1 MGNPFQNEPNIA
13 LQAKEAEACFE
24 LKAKGWSVRRIAV
37 EVGLSPTTVQRR
49 ITEECE
55 RRLSPKVEH
64 LRTVMDGTL
73 DAVQTYLQSILDDP
87 EASAVLKLNAIDRL
101 GRTMERRAKL
111 HGLDAPVKVD
121 AVVTQQT
128 QMEAEIQALFDA
140 QEAANEATRAQIE
153 AGQ

>member
-1 MGNPFQNEPNIA
+1 MVRPPQMEPNPALIA
-13 LQAKEAEACFE
+13 KQAEMCFE
-24 LKAKGWSVRRIAV
+24 LKAKGWSLRRIGV
-37 EVGLSPTTVQRR
+37 EVGVAPNTVRKR
-49 ITEECE
+49 IEDECA
-55 RRLSPKVEH
+55 RRLSPKVEE
-64 LRTVMDGTL
+64 LRTVMDCTL
-73 DAVQTYLQSILDDP
+73 DAAQVTVQEIIEAPDTPASMKLQAL
-87 EASAVLKLNAIDRL
+87 DRL
-101 GRTMERRAKL
+101 VKLMERRAKL